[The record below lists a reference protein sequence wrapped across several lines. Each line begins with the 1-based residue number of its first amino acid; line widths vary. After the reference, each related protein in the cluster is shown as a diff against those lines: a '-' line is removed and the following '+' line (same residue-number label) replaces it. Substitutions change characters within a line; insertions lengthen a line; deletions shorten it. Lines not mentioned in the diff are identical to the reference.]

1 MFFKKK
7 TFFSDIFYY
16 YIILNSSKK
25 TDISVDYVFGLY
37 LTKFTIIDMNR
48 FIREKGAIKLS
59 NYTYDLYLFLVIY
72 IALGLPF
79 VPVVSVCNYMCICIL
94 KY

>member
-1 MFFKKK
+1 VFFKKK

-59 NYTYDLYLFLVIY
+59 NYT
-72 IALGLPF
+72 
-79 VPVVSVCNYMCICIL
+79 SVFA
-94 KY
+94 